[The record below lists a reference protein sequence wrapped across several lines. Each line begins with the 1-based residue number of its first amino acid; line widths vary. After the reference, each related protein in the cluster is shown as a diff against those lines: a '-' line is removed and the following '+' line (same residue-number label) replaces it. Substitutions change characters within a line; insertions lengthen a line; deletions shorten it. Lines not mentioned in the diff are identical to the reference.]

1 MSQADTQQTLQSMSS
16 DPAAL
21 EAALIESSAGPQLNM
36 IERAR
41 IYAMLI
47 EKHGLSYEQI
57 SERVGNSKSTVSCL
71 VRLLNLS
78 EEIIGFLER
87 GELGQRHGRT
97 LLTVKDLQVREQ
109 LARQAISEK
118 WPAQRLEDRVMGRVQ
133 RQTQDRDETAL
144 TVANAWGDWLGL
156 PVGVRTLS
164 HGAGFRV
171 EIIFNS
177 ANAALNTVDH
187 LAEGSHVRDVED

>member
-1 MSQADTQQTLQSMSS
+1 MSQADTQQTLQSMSG

-21 EAALIESSAGPQLNM
+21 EAALIDGSAGPKLNM

-41 IYAMLI
+41 VYAMLI
-47 EKHGLSYEQI
+47 EKHGLGYEQI
-57 SERVGNSKSTVSCL
+57 SERLGHSKSTVSHL

-97 LLTVKDLQVREQ
+97 LLTVKDLQVRER
-109 LARQAISEK
+109 LARQAVAEK

-144 TVANAWGDWLGL
+144 TVAEAWGDVLGVE
-156 PVGVRTLS
+156 VGVRTLS
-164 HGAGFRV
+164 HGGGFRV
-171 EIIFNS
+171 EIIFHS
-177 ANAALNTVDH
+177 AKAALNTAGH
-187 LAEGSHVRDVED
+187 LAESRAASL